1 MLDNENFRIAVINN
15 IKNSSTL
22 ISETLR
28 DYGYECIS
36 YNSADIAYKNIVNDN
51 LDLIIINSDES
62 TNIQKEIIQNIKSIS
77 TVNIIF
83 LTSEIDDI
91 IKNDFLNLYLLDYK
105 IKLNNILTILSEIDT
120 LIKRLILNQKETIL
134 IIRKENDVR
143 VQIESLLKLRNYNL
157 ILASNGAL
165 GWKALSN
172 TNDIS
177 MILLDINLRDMDSL
191 EIIAKAKNKFSKD
204 IPIIALTTIYNPI
217 TLQQNISNGL
227 SDLIKIPIINEEFNL
242 KIDLWIDNVR
252 QKKEIYKQQVQL
264 EQTLNGFIALSNATI
279 EGLIMFEN
287 NICVDANEEALK
299 LFKYDNKDDLLG
311 ENILR
316 IVPDNLSDFDKEE
329 LLKND
334 VDHGFE
340 ILMCKKDGTIFP
352 TQIKERNLIL
362 DNKQLKII
370 AVLDLTDIKRK
381 ESMLYQQSKMAA
393 MGEMM
398 ANIAHQWRQPLTA
411 ISISASGMKLHKE
424 LDILEDDEMSEQLDG
439 IVESTEFLSH
449 TIDDFQNFL
458 KDKKI
463 KENFK
468 LENVIQKVLKL
479 VSGNLK
485 SVSIIINEEYEQSFN
500 LFGLHNELVQSLLN
514 IINNAKDALV
524 ENGLNVKLIDIKT
537 KLDTSS
543 NNIILIIQDNAGGIP
558 SHIIDKIFE
567 PYFTTKHQAQ
577 GTGLGLYM
585 THLMLVDNMG
595 GKLEVKNNEIIFED
609 ITYIG
614 AEFKITIPFKD

>member
-287 NICVDANEEALK
+287 NICVDAN
-299 LFKYDNKDDLLG
+299 
-311 ENILR
+311 
-316 IVPDNLSDFDKEE
+316 
-329 LLKND
+329 
-334 VDHGFE
+334 
-340 ILMCKKDGTIFP
+340 
-352 TQIKERNLIL
+352 
-362 DNKQLKII
+362 
-370 AVLDLTDIKRK
+370 
-381 ESMLYQQSKMAA
+381 
-393 MGEMM
+393 
-398 ANIAHQWRQPLTA
+398 
-411 ISISASGMKLHKE
+411 
-424 LDILEDDEMSEQLDG
+424 
-439 IVESTEFLSH
+439 
-449 TIDDFQNFL
+449 
-458 KDKKI
+458 
-463 KENFK
+463 
-468 LENVIQKVLKL
+468 
-479 VSGNLK
+479 
-485 SVSIIINEEYEQSFN
+485 
-500 LFGLHNELVQSLLN
+500 
-514 IINNAKDALV
+514 
-524 ENGLNVKLIDIKT
+524 
-537 KLDTSS
+537 
-543 NNIILIIQDNAGGIP
+543 
-558 SHIIDKIFE
+558 
-567 PYFTTKHQAQ
+567 
-577 GTGLGLYM
+577 
-585 THLMLVDNMG
+585 
-595 GKLEVKNNEIIFED
+595 
-609 ITYIG
+609 
-614 AEFKITIPFKD
+614 